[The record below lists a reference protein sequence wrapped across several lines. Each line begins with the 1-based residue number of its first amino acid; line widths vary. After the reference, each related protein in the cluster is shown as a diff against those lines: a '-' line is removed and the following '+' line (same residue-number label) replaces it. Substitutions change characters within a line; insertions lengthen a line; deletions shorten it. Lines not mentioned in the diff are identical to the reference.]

1 MTPTCPLRILCR
13 LRSVAAAA
21 VILASTFAG
30 VRVAAH
36 PAADTEVLVTL
47 SRNGAF
53 ELTFTT
59 ALDALLIKLEALAG
73 KPRDVALSD
82 AAREGRVVLLQETL
96 ANELELAIDGRRAP
110 LALTG
115 IGRTGDRPGK
125 VAIRFAGHVPAAAS
139 ALTWRTGLV
148 YGSYV
153 FAVRREAAG
162 SAPIEAFEWLN
173 GGERSQPHSVTELH
187 RAERRTNLWRA
198 VVLGFT
204 HILPH
209 GLDHI
214 LFVLGLFLLAPTART
229 LLLQVSAF
237 TLAHSLTL
245 GLALFGLVSLPGAVV
260 EPLIALSIAY
270 IAIENLVLAKFR
282 PWRVALVFAFGLLHG
297 LGFAGALKEV
307 GLPRSEFV
315 TALIGFNAG
324 VELGQLAVITG
335 AFLAVGYWYGDRIW
349 YRRRIVLPASAC
361 IAGLGVFWTVQRLH
375 LG

>member
-13 LRSVAAAA
+13 RRIVAAAA
-21 VILASTFAG
+21 IILAATFAG

-53 ELTFTT
+53 ELTCTT

-96 ANELELAIDGRRAP
+96 RNELELAIDGRHAP
-110 LALTG
+110 LVLTG
-115 IGRTGDRPGK
+115 IGRTGDRSGK
-125 VAIRFAGHVPAAAS
+125 VAIRFAGQVPAGAS

-173 GGERSQPHSVTELH
+173 GGERSQPHSVIELH
-187 RAERRTNLWRA
+187 RPERRTQLWRS

-270 IAIENLVLAKFR
+270 VAIENLVTSQLHA
-282 PWRVALVFAFGLLHG
+282 WRLLLVFLFGLLHG
-297 LGFAGALKEV
+297 LGFAEV
-307 GLPRSEFV
+307 LTSMRLPSADLAGTLV
-315 TALIGFNAG
+315 GFNLG
-324 VELGQLAVITG
+324 VEGGQLAVILG
-335 AFLAVGYWYGDRIW
+335 AAGVIRALRLTSANDR
-349 YRRRIVLPASAC
+349 RLIVRPASAL
-361 IAGLGVFWTVQRLH
+361 IGLAGLVWMVQRLS
-375 LG
+375 